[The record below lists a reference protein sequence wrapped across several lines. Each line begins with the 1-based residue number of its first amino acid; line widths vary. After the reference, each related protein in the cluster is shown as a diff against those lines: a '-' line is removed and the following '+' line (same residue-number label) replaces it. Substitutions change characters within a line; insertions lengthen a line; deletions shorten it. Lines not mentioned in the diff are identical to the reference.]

1 MFFFHRDFPFVT
13 GMTSDFHDEG
23 EHGNHM
29 SKIHEFGSGYISI
42 GSMVLVYML
51 TFGVY

>member
-1 MFFFHRDFPFVT
+1 LEA
-13 GMTSDFHDEG
+13 SCQ
-23 EHGNHM
+23 EHQP
-29 SKIHEFGSGYISI
+29 I

>member
-1 MFFFHRDFPFVT
+1 VT
-13 GMTSDFHDEG
+13 AVEGAHLGTGEAVWSRLGMGKSWDDDDDETHD
-23 EHGNHM
+23 
-29 SKIHEFGSGYISI
+29 